1 MYAHL
6 MSVYP
11 ESIRQDEKMT
21 SGRHIFFTLFSI
33 QPVRERATQPRSTV
47 QCCSMH
53 CCLDTTSPNQAWDGT
68 QQKTPDVGDEAY
80 AAPGHLK
87 PSVLF
92 TSKNRTWDCLM
103 KPWNSSPLYHHC
115 YYPCMFCRPCFVARV
130 ITFPAGN
137 LYWNWAT
144 FLLLFPSNTVNQ
156 QSGL

>member
-1 MYAHL
+1 MESFLFTLIKFLHFCTEYFLQCLPTLNCDIYSLLHNVICVKLPCMHMYAHL

-33 QPVRERATQPRSTV
+33 QPVRERATQPRSTA

-92 TSKNRTWDCLM
+92 TSKNRT
-103 KPWNSSPLYHHC
+103 
-115 YYPCMFCRPCFVARV
+115 
-130 ITFPAGN
+130 
-137 LYWNWAT
+137 
-144 FLLLFPSNTVNQ
+144 
-156 QSGL
+156 